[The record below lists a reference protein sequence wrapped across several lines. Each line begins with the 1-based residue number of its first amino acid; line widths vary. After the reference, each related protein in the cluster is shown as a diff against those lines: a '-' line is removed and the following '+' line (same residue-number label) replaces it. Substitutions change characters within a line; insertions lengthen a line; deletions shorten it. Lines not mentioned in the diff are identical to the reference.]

1 MNPLI
6 SYSNMYTHSLHF
18 YCTQH
23 VISLTS
29 THLIA
34 SIHINHMVYITSY
47 YLTHVKTASIH
58 TSSHGSKHAYSSYH
72 VHILNSFHKHS
83 WIFTYKVEDSCCVD
97 EERFFEMSVHL
108 SCPCYN
114 TSNLLKD
121 NIAWIFF
128 FFFFFGVFSFQF
140 LISQRSKNIEK

>member
-1 MNPLI
+1 ML
-6 SYSNMYTHSLHF
+6 
-18 YCTQH
+18 
-23 VISLTS
+23 
-29 THLIA
+29 
-34 SIHINHMVYITSY
+34 YITSY
-47 YLTHVKTASIH
+47 YLTHVKTASMH

-97 EERFFEMSVHL
+97 EKRFFEMSVHL
-108 SCPCYN
+108 CCPCYN

-128 FFFFFGVFSFQF
+128 FFWVYFLFNFWFLKDLKTLKNNWQEDFLTSVFCLLFS
-140 LISQRSKNIEK
+140 IESLEMCYC